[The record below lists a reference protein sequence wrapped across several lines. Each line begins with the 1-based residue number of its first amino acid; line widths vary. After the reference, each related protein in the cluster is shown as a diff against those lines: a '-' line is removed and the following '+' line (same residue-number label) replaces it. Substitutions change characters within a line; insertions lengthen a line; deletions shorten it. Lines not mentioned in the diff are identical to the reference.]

1 MLTEAQHRTL
11 TFITTFIAETGYA
24 PTIAEIAAG
33 IGIKSRSTV
42 HRHLQGIESA
52 GFINIIPN
60 KRRNIELLP
69 VQATSVNGASL
80 PIIGKIAAGA
90 PIEAVVDSEEID
102 LAALF
107 LGPKRYVLKVDG
119 NSMIGD
125 SICDGDFVVCEY
137 ADVARSGEIVV
148 ALIDQEE
155 ATLKRIFYNNDKT
168 ITLMPSNP
176 SLKPMAYE
184 GERVSVQGI
193 YIGLLRMGR

>member
-42 HRHLQGIESA
+42 HRHLQGIEQA
-52 GFINIIPN
+52 GRIRIIPN
-60 KRRNIELLP
+60 KRRNIELVSLH
-69 VQATSVNGASL
+69 AGSVNDASL
-80 PIIGKIAAGA
+80 PIIGKIAAGS
-90 PIEAVVDSEEID
+90 PIEAVVDNEEID

-107 LGPKRYVLKVDG
+107 LGPKRYVLRVDG

-125 SICDGDFVVCEY
+125 SICDGDFVVCEH
-137 ADVARSGEIVV
+137 ADVARNGEIIV

-155 ATLKRIFYNNDKT
+155 ATLKRIYYNDDKT

-176 SLKPMAYE
+176 SLKPMVYE
-184 GERVSVQGI
+184 GERVGVQGI